1 MDQKT
6 PSEPDLSETFSEAR
20 KERAR
25 AWFAELQGLICA
37 SLEAVEDA
45 AEGLPGCEGKKAGRF
60 VKTPWTRKDH
70 SGADGGGGVM
80 ALMGGRVF
88 EKVGCH
94 ASTVYGT
101 FAPEFAKQIPGADK
115 DPRFWASGLSFI
127 AHPVNPN
134 APTAHMNTRMV
145 VTSQRLVRRRRR
157 SHPRV

>member
-6 PSEPDLSETFSEAR
+6 SQRPDLSETFSQAR

-45 AEGLPGCEGKKAGRF
+45 AEGLPGCEDKPTGRF

-80 ALMGGRVF
+80 ALMSGRVF
-88 EKVGCH
+88 EKS
-94 ASTVYGT
+94 AAMPRPSM
-101 FAPEFAKQIPGADK
+101 APSRRNLPSRSRAPTKT
-115 DPRFWASGLSFI
+115 RASGRAASLSSPI
-127 AHPVNPN
+127 P
-134 APTAHMNTRMV
+134 
-145 VTSQRLVRRRRR
+145 
-157 SHPRV
+157 